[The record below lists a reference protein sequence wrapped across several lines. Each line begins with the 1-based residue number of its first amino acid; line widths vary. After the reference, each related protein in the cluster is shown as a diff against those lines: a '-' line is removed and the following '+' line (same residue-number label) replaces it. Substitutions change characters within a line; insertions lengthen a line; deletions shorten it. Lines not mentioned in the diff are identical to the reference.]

1 MPGFKISSHSS
12 QPGKLSPSSSSL
24 PTFSSSTAVCLPP
37 PCRLLSAA
45 PVGHRLSVTRPPTAE
60 SQSDQLSLLGT
71 VPQYVAC

>member
-45 PVGHRLSVTRPPTAE
+45 PVGHRLS
-60 SQSDQLSLLGT
+60 
-71 VPQYVAC
+71 